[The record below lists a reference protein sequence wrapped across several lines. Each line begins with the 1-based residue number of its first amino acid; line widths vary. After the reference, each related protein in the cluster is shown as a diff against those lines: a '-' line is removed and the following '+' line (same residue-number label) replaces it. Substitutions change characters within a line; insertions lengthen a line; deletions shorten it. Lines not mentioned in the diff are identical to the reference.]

1 MSVKEK
7 KFLIKNK
14 NKTKYGNN
22 GKKNIYKSVSGGR
35 EKEKKERKE
44 KKGREGEREEVRTY
58 FC

>member
-1 MSVKEK
+1 MKEK